1 MYIVIELQK
10 LNDTTVANLV
20 YQKQTLNEAE
30 STYHSILS
38 YAAVS
43 SVPVHSAVILTDAG
57 QLVMSKA
64 FRHEVAEEM
73 NSAAEPVTD
82 TDIGTVDTPTENT
95 TVSEA
100 E

>member
-64 FRHEVAEEM
+64 FRHEATVAET
-73 NSAAEPVTD
+73 NIAD
-82 TDIGTVDTPTENT
+82 DPTTGADLADAVSENT
-95 TVSEA
+95 TE